1 MEKNTNIE
9 LTVAIKEVVKEALRE
24 VLAETGILAGK
35 ANVAVAKET
44 VKEAVKDTAPAKEVA
59 KETAKADTAKKDA
72 DPAPVAGDRAEEL
85 KGMKYNDLKALVSK
99 LGGKAVG
106 KAPDLI
112 AQILELE
119 AKAGSPA
126 PEADKADE
134 AEDTT
139 PENNEEG
146 SEDAEDNTQEFVD
159 FLGEL
164 DKDALLE
171 VGAKLEVKKPKAFKK
186 EAYITLLVANLDAL
200 YSALEELGYYNEEGS
215 EDAGDD
221 AEGEDEEVSIADQ
234 LAEKSVEELA
244 ELCTENGLSAKGKKQ
259 ALVDRL
265 VKAVEAGEITLDGVD
280 AEDTDAEDESSDE
293 EAGEDDAWYTQEELE
308 AMEVSELEGLA
319 KEYEI
324 EIPTKTVKKKKVTDK
339 TALVEA
345 LVALG
350 EADED
355 SEEAGDD
362 SEDDGEEFEASQ
374 ERLDKEGEIEDKIR
388 AQYKAK
394 KLKDATIKKFLEA
407 YNDGEEVDLDKEEA
421 LDKYVEI
428 KVAMVDDDAEVHE
441 GEDCYI
447 RNGEYFCCG
456 KQLEEVD
463 GAPYCTVCGTT
474 YDAE

>member
-1 MEKNTNIE
+1 MEKNTNME
-9 LTVAIKEVVKEALRE
+9 LTVAIKEVVKEAVRE
-24 VLAETGILAGK
+24 VLAEAGILTNK
-35 ANVAVAKET
+35 A
-44 VKEAVKDTAPAKEVA
+44 VKEIAKDTAPAKEVA
-59 KETAKADTAKKDA
+59 KETAKETAKDTAKKEA
-72 DPAPVAGDRAEEL
+72 DQTPTPTGDREAEL

-126 PEADKADE
+126 PDADADKDDE
-134 AEDTT
+134 AGNT
-139 PENNEEG
+139 PEDNG
-146 SEDAEDNTQEFVD
+146 DDAGEEDNTQEFID

-164 DKDALLE
+164 EKDDLLE
-171 VGAKLEVKKPKAFKK
+171 IGAKLEVKKPKAFKK
-186 EAYITLLVANLDAL
+186 DAYITLLVADVDAL
-200 YSALEELGYYNEEGS
+200 YTALEELGYYDEEGS
-215 EDAGDD
+215 EEAGDD
-221 AEGEDEEVSIADQ
+221 SEAEGEEVSVADQ

-244 ELCTENGLSAKGKKQ
+244 EICTANGLSAKGKKQ
-259 ALVDRL
+259 ALVDRI
-265 VKAVEAGEITLDGVD
+265 VKAVEAGEISLDGEAD
-280 AEDTDAEDESSDE
+280 
-293 EAGEDDAWYTQEELE
+293 EAGEEEGEGDAWYTQEELE
-308 AMEVSELEGLA
+308 AMEVKELEDLA
-319 KEYEI
+319 KEYEV
-324 EIPTKTVKKKKVTDK
+324 EVPTKKVGKKTVTDK
-339 TALVEA
+339 AKLVEA

-350 EADED
+350 EAED
-355 SEEAGDD
+355 TEDAGDAGDAGDD
-362 SEDDGEEFEASQ
+362 AEGEDGEEFEASQ

-421 LDKYVEI
+421 LDRYVEI
-428 KVAMVDDDAEVHE
+428 KTAFVDDDAEVHE

-474 YDAE
+474 YEA